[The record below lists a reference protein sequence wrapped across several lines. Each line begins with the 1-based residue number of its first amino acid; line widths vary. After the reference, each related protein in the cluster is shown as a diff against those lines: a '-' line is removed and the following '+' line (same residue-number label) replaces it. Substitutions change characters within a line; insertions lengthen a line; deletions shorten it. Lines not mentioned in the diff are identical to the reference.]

1 MAAVN
6 VPVKGLTG
14 LINIITLDT
23 ANTIA
28 QVATAAS
35 TAEGLTS
42 SYYEVLPLE
51 RDPDYNSV
59 DTPTAT
65 LASLNFVGAS
75 GTDPDT
81 DITED
86 TDIFYFKPLQTGQT
100 KQYLQEQRTNI
111 AQLKRKGGTSGNVSL
126 PCYRSWNSLD
136 LSLLP
141 ATYVGN
147 VSTPNSHPAGL
158 VEGRPWG
165 EYDINLFRY
174 TYSGYFADDPAWF
187 ASQTATASTDDGT
200 LAVNPLAI
208 TTSYQWIGYFVPTT
222 TESYTFYTTS
232 DDASFLW
239 IGPNAVTGF
248 TTANALVNN
257 AGEHPA
263 QEQSGSIAL
272 TAGQYYPIRIQAGN
286 NGGPGEFST
295 AFSTLTITKTSTFT
309 GYLFY
314 EPDTGG
320 F

>member
-1 MAAVN
+1 
-6 VPVKGLTG
+6 
-14 LINIITLDT
+14 
-23 ANTIA
+23 
-28 QVATAAS
+28 
-35 TAEGLTS
+35 
-42 SYYEVLPLE
+42 
-51 RDPDYNSV
+51 
-59 DTPTAT
+59 
-65 LASLNFVGAS
+65 
-75 GTDPDT
+75 
-81 DITED
+81 
-86 TDIFYFKPLQTGQT
+86 
-100 KQYLQEQRTNI
+100 
-111 AQLKRKGGTSGNVSL
+111 
-126 PCYRSWNSLD
+126 
-136 LSLLP
+136 
-141 ATYVGN
+141 
-147 VSTPNSHPAGL
+147 
-158 VEGRPWG
+158 
-165 EYDINLFRY
+165 
-174 TYSGYFADDPAWF
+174 
-187 ASQTATASTDDGT
+187 
-200 LAVNPLAI
+200 LAI

-257 AGEHPA
+257 AGEHAA

>member
-1 MAAVN
+1 MAAIN

-14 LINIITLDT
+14 LITILSVDT

-35 TAEGLTS
+35 AAEGLTAG
-42 SYYEVLPLE
+42 YYEVMALE
-51 RDPDYNSV
+51 RNPDSNSV
-59 DTPTAT
+59 DAPTDT
-65 LASLNFVGAS
+65 IASLNFVGAS
-75 GTDPDT
+75 STDPFT
-81 DITED
+81 DIDED
-86 TDIFYFKPLQTGQT
+86 TDIFYFKPLQAGQT

-111 AQLKRKGGTSGNVSL
+111 AQLKRKGGPSANVSL
-126 PCYRSWNSLD
+126 PAYNALNTANLD
-136 LSLLP
+136 LLP
-141 ATYVGN
+141 AKYVGN
-147 VSTPNSHPAGL
+147 VSTPNSHPDGL
-158 VEGRPWG
+158 VQGRPWG

-174 TYSGYFADDPAWF
+174 TYSGYFADDPDWF

-200 LAVNPLAI
+200 LAVNPLAT
-208 TTSYQWIGYFVPTT
+208 TTSYQWLGYFVPTT

-239 IGPNAVTGF
+239 IGSNAVTGF

-257 AGEHPA
+257 GGEHGA
-263 QEQSGSIAL
+263 VEQSGSVSL
-272 TAGQYYPIRIQAGN
+272 TAGEYYPIRIQAGN
-286 NGGPGEFST
+286 NGGPGSMLTSFST
-295 AFSTLTITKTSTFT
+295 PTIAKTSTFT